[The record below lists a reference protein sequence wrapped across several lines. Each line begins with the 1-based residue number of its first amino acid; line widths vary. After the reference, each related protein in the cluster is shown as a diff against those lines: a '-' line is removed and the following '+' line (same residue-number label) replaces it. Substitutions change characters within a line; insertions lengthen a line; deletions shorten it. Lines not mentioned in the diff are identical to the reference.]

1 MKDETQMLFIEKC
14 KIIDEVITLQEA
26 SVILGC
32 SDSTLRKK
40 VLSGK
45 FKEGEYRKAKGT
57 ILFYKG
63 VVQELKKKSMC

>member
-14 KIIDEVITLQEA
+14 EIINEVITLQEA
-26 SVILGC
+26 SLILGC

-40 VLSGK
+40 VLRGY
-45 FKEGEYRKAKGT
+45 FKVGEYRKAKGT

-63 VVQELKKKSMC
+63 VIEKLRDK

>member
-1 MKDETQMLFIEKC
+1 MKDENQMLFVERF

-26 SVILGC
+26 SLILGC
-32 SDSTLRKK
+32 ADSTLRKW

-45 FKEGEYRKAKGT
+45 FKAGEYRKAKGT

-63 VVQELKKKSMC
+63 TIEELKKK

>member
-1 MKDETQMLFIEKC
+1 MKNENHILFVERC

-26 SVILGC
+26 CVILGC
-32 SDSTLRKK
+32 ADSTLRKK

-63 VVQELKKKSMC
+63 AIEEYKLKKK